1 MEASPPKH
9 DEIYLDHDILVLSR
23 RALLRVL
30 AATSATALILPRE
43 LLASI
48 SQSKDTVDLEKCFPY
63 FQSTPVPYLNVR
75 MTDTFWAPRQKTTR
89 ETSVSWIT
97 KAHDRTGGLDVFRA
111 HPEGYRAAETVVNME
126 AIKFIEAMATIV
138 GLERDSTIEGL
149 TDAWIKTVLQKQGT
163 DGYLEEHFPPG
174 LDHPPHRWEAVWWSH
189 EAYTTGHY
197 IESAIAYREATGN
210 NVMFKSAV
218 RAANN
223 MVTELLDGE
232 HPYTSGHPE
241 IEQALMR
248 LYEVTGEKKYL
259 QLCGW
264 LLEQRGRHERRPSF
278 GWMRLDN
285 IPVKDQRAIQGHAV
299 MAAYLWNGVAQYVA
313 ATGNPTYLQALLSVW
328 DDLVTRKMYIHG
340 GSGNQSSR
348 IEGYRKAPYCIL
360 PGDAYCESCSV
371 FANFQWAHNLARLT
385 GEAHYVNTAE
395 RMLYNAFYASL
406 ALKGDASFYC
416 NVTQVD
422 VPTPRDPKLAR
433 SCCPPN
439 IVKLFNKVGGFFY
452 STDAE
457 NIYINHYGA
466 SEADIPWG
474 KGLIKLTQQTEYPWD
489 GAVTILVQP
498 NIPATFAL
506 RLRLPEWVHTY
517 TLSVNG
523 KPWAGSGERGWLVV
537 RRHWTR
543 DDQITLNLPMDV
555 RRVTM
560 PPEFKE
566 YENRVALARGPII
579 YCLEE
584 QDLEVDPEYQ
594 NNTAAGYFSNLAT
607 TYIPEDAKFNTE
619 HRPEFLGGVT
629 VLHGEVRRLMWQ
641 DNRERTLR
649 ATFIPYGVWNNRKP
663 GAMRIWLCAC
673 KEPLIEMLYPEQK
686 LGESCIT

>member
-1 MEASPPKH
+1 
-9 DEIYLDHDILVLSR
+9 
-23 RALLRVL
+23 
-30 AATSATALILPRE
+30 
-43 LLASI
+43 
-48 SQSKDTVDLEKCFPY
+48 
-63 FQSTPVPYLNVR
+63 
-75 MTDTFWAPRQKTTR
+75 
-89 ETSVSWIT
+89 
-97 KAHDRTGGLDVFRA
+97 
-111 HPEGYRAAETVVNME
+111 
-126 AIKFIEAMATIV
+126 
-138 GLERDSTIEGL
+138 
-149 TDAWIKTVLQKQGT
+149 
-163 DGYLEEHFPPG
+163 
-174 LDHPPHRWEAVWWSH
+174 
-189 EAYTTGHY
+189 
-197 IESAIAYREATGN
+197 
-210 NVMFKSAV
+210 
-218 RAANN
+218 
-223 MVTELLDGE
+223 
-232 HPYTSGHPE
+232 
-241 IEQALMR
+241 
-248 LYEVTGEKKYL
+248 
-259 QLCGW
+259 
-264 LLEQRGRHERRPSF
+264 
-278 GWMRLDN
+278 
-285 IPVKDQRAIQGHAV
+285 
-299 MAAYLWNGVAQYVA
+299 
-313 ATGNPTYLQALLSVW
+313 
-328 DDLVTRKMYIHG
+328 
-340 GSGNQSSR
+340 
-348 IEGYRKAPYCIL
+348 
-360 PGDAYCESCSV
+360 
-371 FANFQWAHNLARLT
+371 
-385 GEAHYVNTAE
+385 
-395 RMLYNAFYASL
+395 MLYNAFYASL